1 MSGFTKCGKSRSTE
15 AAVKKKNT
23 GKKKKKNL
31 ETKQTS
37 SQSDDSTP
45 PPGRKDLREQLKR
58 QMEEKS
64 VSLQLQLSGRVR
76 EAAFARQV
84 DLTALSRDR
93 EHRVEHSKAMTV
105 YRDVNKRVRTHTQH
119 THNTHTS
126 SKPHGH

>member
-1 MSGFTKCGKSRSTE
+1 MSGFTKCGKNRSTE

-23 GKKKKKNL
+23 GKKKKNL

-37 SQSDDSTP
+37 SQSDDST

-126 SKPHGH
+126 STPHGH